1 MPVRVKLV
9 IALILALGVWS
20 IRLAA
25 HSSPSH
31 SWIRF
36 CVYLAAILLSSGL
49 KVAMPRGDGTLS
61 VNFPFILLGIIQLS
75 PAEALALAALS
86 VFAQCRIR
94 VLKAFTLVQISF
106 NVANTVA
113 ATMLAALTFAS
124 LVRLHVE
131 LAPAISIAA
140 VLYFLANSVPVAFVI
155 GWSKGESPLRLWL
168 REFPWY
174 LPFYLVGGLLAVTAD
189 FISIHFGWT
198 TSLLLIP
205 LVYTI
210 FRAYRGQ
217 MTMIRDRQLH
227 LEETEALHLRTIEG
241 LAMAIEAKDQGTHD
255 HLLRVRVYVSELGKA
270 LGLDELELKALHTAS
285 FLHDIGKLAVP
296 EHILNKPGK
305 LTPEEFDK
313 VKIHPVVG
321 ADILERVHFPY
332 PVVPIVRS
340 HHEAWDGSG
349 YPDGLK
355 GEEIPI
361 GARILTAVDCFDAL
375 ACDRPYRKALPLNK
389 VMSMLRERSGTQFDP
404 RVIEILSERHIQL
417 EEQARLQGKSI
428 VPLVPL
434 KTEVTVWRGAAPAAG
449 FQQDNAQTPE
459 QTQDP
464 EQTQNPDTPQIPR
477 PDTHIQ
483 SLHLI
488 AAAREEAQA
497 IFEIGQMLGSS
508 LSPSETTSVMSARL
522 RRLIP
527 FTSLALYL
535 KDGDF
540 LTSQFLDG
548 EAARHLSTSPIP
560 LGEGLSGWVGKSGNP
575 ILNGNPRVEPNFQT
589 SADTAAS
596 PNSALA
602 LPLFNL
608 SGDVFGV
615 LTLYSNSADAF
626 SRDHLRILQAIESK
640 FSLSLA
646 NALRFSR
653 AEKQNSV
660 DSTTQLPN
668 PSQFFFHLDAELNR
682 ANRSGETLGIIVCDL
697 NAFKAV
703 NDQLGYHTGDLLLR
717 SIAQGFRDFCRS
729 YDTVARMGAD
739 EFVFL
744 LPGLSPD
751 ILPARLEAIE
761 STVSLACR
769 DLDIQASAIHV
780 SVSAGAAFFPADG
793 TTAEE
798 LLGTA
803 DRRMHLAKRKHYET
817 LAAEASTEAPP
828 TTPKKL
834 PARETR
840 PFEVAAVA

>member
-9 IALILALGVWS
+9 IALILSLGAWS

-36 CVYLAAILLSSGL
+36 SVYLAAILLSSGL

-106 NVANTVA
+106 NVANTVTS
-113 ATMLAALTFAS
+113 TMFAALTFAGM
-124 LVRLHVE
+124 LRLHVE
-131 LAPAISIAA
+131 LAPALSVAA
-140 VLYFLANSVPVAFVI
+140 AIYFLANSIPVAFVI
-155 GWSKGESPLRLWL
+155 GWSKGEAPLQFWL

-174 LPFYLVGGLLAVTAD
+174 LPFYLVGGLLAVIAD
-189 FISIHFGWT
+189 LISIHFGWT
-198 TSLLLIP
+198 TSLLLVP

-210 FRAYRGQ
+210 YRAYQGQ
-217 MTMIRDRQLH
+217 MTMIRNRQQH

-255 HLLRVRVYVSELGKA
+255 HLLRVRVYVSEIGKA
-270 LGLDELELKALHTAS
+270 LGLDELQLKALHTAS

-313 VKIHPVVG
+313 IKIHPVVG
-321 ADILERVHFPY
+321 ADILERVRFPY

-355 GEEIPI
+355 GEEIPLA
-361 GARILTAVDCFDAL
+361 ARILTAVDCFDAL
-375 ACDRPYRKALPLNK
+375 ACDRPYRKALPLDK
-389 VMSMLRERSGTQFDP
+389 VMAMLREKAGTQFDP
-404 RVIEILSERHIQL
+404 RVIEILSERHIAL
-417 EEQARLQGKSI
+417 EKQARLQGESI
-428 VPLVPL
+428 VAL
-434 KTEVTVWRGAAPAAG
+434 KTEVAVWRGAAPAAG
-449 FQQDNAQTPE
+449 FQQDNVHTP
-459 QTQDP
+459 DP
-464 EQTQNPDTPQIPR
+464 TESFDTPQGT
-477 PDTHIQ
+477 DTHPD

-497 IFEIGQMLGSS
+497 IFEIGQMLGNS

-540 LTSQFLDG
+540 LTSEFLDG

-560 LGEGLSGWVGKSGNP
+560 LGEGLSGWVGQSGKP
-575 ILNGNPRVEPNFQT
+575 ILNGNPKVEPNFQP
-589 SADTAAS
+589 SSDASAS

-608 SGDVFGV
+608 SRDVFGV
-615 LTLYSNSADAF
+615 LTVYSNSADAF

-646 NALRFSR
+646 NALRFSHS
-653 AEKQNSV
+653 EKQNSV

-682 ANRSGETLGIIVCDL
+682 ADRSGETLGIIVCDL

-703 NDQLGYHTGDLLLR
+703 NDQLGHHTGDLLLR
-717 SIAQGFRDFCRS
+717 SIAQRFRDSCRA
-729 YDTVARMGAD
+729 YDTVARMGGD

-751 ILPARLEAIE
+751 VVPGRLEDIQNA
-761 STVSLACR
+761 VSQACR
-769 DLDIQASAIHV
+769 DLDIHASGINV

-793 TTAEE
+793 TTAED

-803 DRRMHLAKRKHYET
+803 DRRMYLGKRKHYEI
-817 LAAEASTEAPP
+817 LEAPP
-828 TTPKKL
+828 EAPKKL
-834 PARETR
+834 PSRETR
-840 PFEVAAVA
+840 PLEVAAVA

>member
-9 IALILALGVWS
+9 IALILSLGAWS

-25 HSSPSH
+25 HSSPTH

-36 CVYLAAILLSSGL
+36 SVYLAAILLSSGL

-106 NVANTVA
+106 NVANTVTS
-113 ATMLAALTFAS
+113 TMFAALTFAGM
-124 LVRLHVE
+124 VRLHVE
-131 LAPAISIAA
+131 LAPALSIAA
-140 VLYFLANSVPVAFVI
+140 AIYFLANSIPVAFVI
-155 GWSKGESPLRLWL
+155 GWSKGEAPLQFWL

-174 LPFYLVGGLLAVTAD
+174 LPFYLVGGLLAVTAHL
-189 FISIHFGWT
+189 ISIHFGWT
-198 TSLLLIP
+198 TSLLLVP

-210 FRAYRGQ
+210 YRAYQGQ
-217 MTMIRDRQLH
+217 MTMIRNRQQH

-255 HLLRVRVYVSELGKA
+255 HLLRVRVYVSEIGKA
-270 LGLDELELKALHTAS
+270 LGLDELDLKALHTAS

-313 VKIHPVVG
+313 IKIHPVVG
-321 ADILERVHFPY
+321 ADILERVRFPY

-361 GARILTAVDCFDAL
+361 AARILTAVDCFDAL
-375 ACDRPYRKALPLNK
+375 ASDRPYRKALPLDK
-389 VMSMLRERSGTQFDP
+389 VMSMLREKAGTQFDP
-404 RVIEILSERHIQL
+404 RVIEVLSERHMEL
-417 EEQARLQGKSI
+417 EKQARLHKESI
-428 VPLVPL
+428 VAL
-434 KTEVTVWRGAAPAAG
+434 KTEVAVWRGAAPAAG
-449 FQQDNAQTPE
+449 FQQDNAHTPGTPD
-459 QTQDP
+459 QTQS
-464 EQTQNPDTPQIPR
+464 PDTPQGAA
-477 PDTHIQ
+477 DTHLD

-497 IFEIGQMLGSS
+497 IFEIGQMLGNS

-540 LTSQFLDG
+540 LTSEFLDG
-548 EAARHLSTSPIP
+548 ETARHLSTSPIP
-560 LGEGLSGWVGKSGNP
+560 LGEGLSGWVGQSGKP
-575 ILNGNPRVEPNFQT
+575 ILNGNPKVEPNFQT
-589 SADTAAS
+589 GSDTSAS

-608 SGDVFGV
+608 SRDVFGV
-615 LTLYSNSADAF
+615 LTLYSNSADGF

-646 NALRFSR
+646 NALRFSHS
-653 AEKQNSV
+653 EKQNSV

-682 ANRSGETLGIIVCDL
+682 SGRSGETLGIIVCDL

-703 NDQLGYHTGDLLLR
+703 NDQIGHHTGDLLLR
-717 SIAQGFRDFCRS
+717 SIAQRFRDSCRA
-729 YDTVARMGAD
+729 YDTVARMGGD

-751 ILPARLEAIE
+751 VVPGRLEKIQNA
-761 STVSLACR
+761 VSQACR
-769 DLDIQASAIHV
+769 DLDIHASGINV

-793 TTAEE
+793 TTAED

-803 DRRMHLAKRKHYET
+803 DRRMYLSKRKHYET
-817 LAAEASTEAPP
+817 LEAPP
-828 TTPKKL
+828 EAPKML
-834 PARETR
+834 PSRETR
-840 PFEVAAVA
+840 QVAAVA